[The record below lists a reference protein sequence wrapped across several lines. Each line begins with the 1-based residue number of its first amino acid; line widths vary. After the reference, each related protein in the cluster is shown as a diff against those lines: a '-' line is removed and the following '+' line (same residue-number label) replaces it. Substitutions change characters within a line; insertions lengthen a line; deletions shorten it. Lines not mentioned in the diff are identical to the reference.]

1 MQTILYRL
9 LAAIGLAAILF
20 GAGWYFGDDY
30 ATDSLK
36 AKYEKE
42 LKASMEQSRATEQKW
57 QDSFNLNAR
66 HLANEIN
73 SISSDRDRILKRL
86 HDDKNRASVPQNSGT
101 DCPRPTWRTIPA
113 EMGSEVIREVAERDT
128 YREGLIACY
137 AAIDSLRVAE

>member
-1 MQTILYRL
+1 MDILYRV

-57 QDSFNLNAR
+57 QADFNLNTR
-66 HLANEIN
+66 NLANVLTKNIT
-73 SISSDRDRILKRL
+73 DRDRIIARL
-86 HDDKNRASVPQNSGT
+86 HNDPVRASVPQGSGT
-101 DCPRPTWRTIPA
+101 DCPRPDWRTIPA
-113 EMGSEVIREVAERDT
+113 EMGAEIVRDIAKADE
-128 YREGLIACY
+128 YREGLISCY
-137 AAIDSLRVAE
+137 AALDSLK